1 LNTTLYE
8 PLFPEQI
15 NKPKALA
22 LGLYASYVFHDL
34 ILLIPRTHIHG
45 AQANALLLIC
55 ISVFGQQII
64 QDFPY
69 HMKGFSGTEGLAFQ
83 TRFKYQR
90 VVWNNSKSRA
100 CFNQIQ

>member
-1 LNTTLYE
+1 LDFTGDGLNITLDE

-15 NKPKALA
+15 DKPKALA

-45 AQANALLLIC
+45 AQAHVLLLIC
-55 ISVFGQQII
+55 ISVFCQQII

-69 HMKGFSGTEGLAFQ
+69 RMKGLSVTEGSTFQ
-83 TRFKYQR
+83 TP
-90 VVWNNSKSRA
+90 
-100 CFNQIQ
+100 QIPKGRLE